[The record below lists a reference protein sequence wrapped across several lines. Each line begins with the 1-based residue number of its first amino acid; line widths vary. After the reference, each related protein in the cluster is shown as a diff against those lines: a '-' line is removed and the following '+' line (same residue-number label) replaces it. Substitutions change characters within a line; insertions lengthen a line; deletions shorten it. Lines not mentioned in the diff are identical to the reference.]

1 MKHICWTAM
10 LALMAATPEFGTA
23 QTAEQPEE
31 TEIAAEDAV
40 PMRPD
45 DQNGEM
51 NPSDGLAE
59 CASILAVA
67 SSASNNFVQRNN
79 MENAA
84 GVWFAASGD
93 MASTEGEIPGAE
105 VWEAK
110 VENWAGQIGSIDS
123 MASYPEW
130 MAYCAHVGAE
140 NGLDTS
146 HFPTVTQ

>member
-1 MKHICWTAM
+1 MKHICCTAM
-10 LALMAATPEFGTA
+10 LAMITLVPGWVAA
-23 QTAEQPEE
+23 QTADQTEE
-31 TEIAAEDAV
+31 TEIAAEDTA

-45 DQNGEM
+45 DQAGELA
-51 NPSDGLAE
+51 PSDGLAE

-67 SSASNNFVQRNN
+67 SSASNNFVQRQN

-93 MASTEGEIPGAE
+93 MASTEGEIPGAD
-105 VWEAK
+105 VWETK
-110 VENWAGQIGSIDS
+110 VETWASQIGSIDS
-123 MASYPEW
+123 MSAHPEW
-130 MAYCAHVGAE
+130 MAYCSHVGSQ